1 MLSARKIDMSST
13 REERGEITLVS
24 VLLQLRPG
32 LKTASFLEDA
42 QPNFVFGNTRY
53 IDLTT

>member
-1 MLSARKIDMSST
+1 MSST